1 MIKKIVEKFKGSS
14 ENNRI
19 VILNI
24 IGAFGVKGLS
34 LIVSLFTMPAYIS
47 FFGDESALGLWF
59 TMVSVL
65 NWILN
70 FDLGIGNGLRNH
82 LASTIAKNDTD
93 NARRY
98 LSSAYISVGVICAFL
113 SAVLYFAFGFV
124 NWNSVFNI
132 ETEIISPEAL
142 LLSVRIVFI
151 GIILQMFFRL
161 ISSVL
166 YALQKSSVNNLLQL
180 LTTVI
185 TLLAVLVLP
194 GGTNDENMVI
204 MALVH
209 CVACILPSIAATV
222 AVFAGKTTRKL
233 IPHFSD
239 FSFQHAKEV
248 LSLGG
253 AFLFVQIAYMI
264 IMNTNEYLI
273 TFFTSGEAVVTYQ
286 IYYKLFALGSTVFS
300 LALTPIWSAVTK
312 AVAEESFAWVKSL
325 YKKLMLLAG
334 VFCLCEFALV
344 LILQP
349 VINIWLG
356 DEAISVNTGFAV
368 IFAFMGSSM
377 ILSTAL
383 ASISNGLGMLKTQ
396 LICYGIGALA
406 KPFIAWAMVNLTGS
420 WIGIIL
426 ANIISVLLYC
436 VVQPLVFNQY
446 FRKEES
452 KSVSIQR

>member
-34 LIVSLFTMPAYIS
+34 LIVSLFTMPAYMS
-47 FFGDESALGLWF
+47 FFGDEAALGLWF

-93 NARRY
+93 NAKRY
-98 LSSAYISVGVICAFL
+98 LSSAYISVGAICAFL
-113 SAVLYFAFGFV
+113 SAVLYFVFGFV

-132 ETEIISPEAL
+132 KKEIISSEAL

-185 TLLAVLVLP
+185 TLLAVLALP

-222 AVFAGKTTRKL
+222 AVFAGKTTKKL
-233 IPHFSD
+233 IPQFSD
-239 FSFQHAKEV
+239 FSFYHAKEV

-273 TFFTSGEAVVTYQ
+273 TFFTGGEAVVTYQ

-334 VFCLCEFALV
+334 AFCLFEFALV

-383 ASISNGLGMLKTQ
+383 ASVSNGLGMLKTQ
-396 LICYGIGALA
+396 LICYGVGAVA

-436 VVQPLVFNQY
+436 VVQPFVFNQY

-452 KSVSIQR
+452 KSVSLQR